1 MKVAILI
8 QMLMRMVGG
17 VDVPNDVDGGVDGGV
32 DVDDDDDVDDD
43 GGGGGV
49 WCGGVD
55 DGGDVDYV
63 STSSVAPSFIAFK
76 SHSRF
81 GSSLESRSAIK
92 IDKK

>member
-1 MKVAILI
+1 M
-8 QMLMRMVGG
+8 
-17 VDVPNDVDGGVDGGV
+17 
-32 DVDDDDDVDDD
+32 
-43 GGGGGV
+43 

-92 IDKK
+92 IDKKKRVLMKRNCIIFTEFVADRPFNRQKELACVLGFSW